1 MNQLFWVIKYAVVSG
16 NNLALFMFLRT
27 MSGKKY
33 HYIFAAN
40 FAECWPIFK
49 ILSPTDLPMNLQ

>member
-40 FAECWPIFK
+40 FAEC
-49 ILSPTDLPMNLQ
+49 